1 MADKIQVFKLD
12 IDIDS
17 VIQSASAFKT
27 QADVIR
33 GKLKQLKDAGDTGS
47 ETYVR
52 LKGQLDNVNA
62 EYRTYQREVTKL
74 TSIQGKEI
82 KTVQE
87 ARNALSVVSS
97 QWAKQAQLYGA
108 NSDAADKLAK
118 KKLELTERLKTLE
131 SQTGDNTRNVGNYAE
146 GMGEALKQ
154 STLYGQAQQKLN
166 AVMAVAKPIYNALKN
181 EVNGMKAAYQKAKA
195 EVAAYS
201 GVQKAAAITTG
212 ITNVALKAFKIALI
226 ATGIGAIVVLLGSLV
241 AWFTKTQTGID
252 LVNKVLAGLGAAFD
266 VVIDRVAKFG
276 GGIVKLLSG
285 DWKGGLADMKD
296 SFAGVGDE
304 ILRETKL
311 AAQLEAEL
319 QKLQRQEI
327 AVKVARSEI
336 NKQIKEQNKIAE
348 DTTKTF
354 EERQKAINKAISL
367 EQEQIKIENDLANNQ
382 LKNALQLSG
391 SYEENADKIEGVR
404 QAFID
409 AQGDAQVFQDKLLQ
423 IGFSNT
429 LVEDVEKIGDAII
442 NNNNAI
448 AASEEKLTT
457 LTNKRNTIE
466 DQFEADRQRR
476 AKQELDRRKRA
487 TDALIAEQEAQLKLY
502 EENNR
507 FEKDQLKVKE
517 ETAKQELDILKSK
530 LDAQK
535 LSQTEY
541 NAEVKAIE
549 NDLIEYREQK
559 RQEELERRQAF
570 EDQRRQLEEQIRLE
584 NTENELER
592 AELQAEMD
600 FEKHVAD
607 LENMQLR
614 EEEKTELLTLLTEQ
628 REQAITA
635 IREQFE
641 QKRISDFQKLMDKEI
656 KIREK
661 NAQQA
666 ANIATQLTGILTG
679 LLGDSLAAKL
689 ASIAIDA
696 AIQAGMVA
704 ITTEGAKA
712 QNLAL
717 AAAPGPPANIPLLIT
732 AAAQNLTLQAQS
744 SAAITKILASA
755 AIQGVGTIAQSAK
768 FEKGGFMKIGGKR
781 HSGGGTKFVGEDGTT
796 FEAEQGELIGVINRN
811 AAFMVEQL
819 NSQYPA
825 GGAIKMQNYL
835 AAGGIVTRNTG
846 STTNISKMEIDYD
859 LLARKIGAELGVE
872 LEKLK
877 IFASIEEIRKADKNY
892 MNIQNGAIF

>member
-27 QADVIR
+27 QADIIR

-52 LKGQLDNVNA
+52 LKGELDNVNA

-97 QWAKQAQLYGA
+97 QWAKQADLYGR
-108 NSDAADKLAK
+108 NSEEASKLAK
-118 KKLELTERLKTLE
+118 QKLELTERLKTLE

-154 STLYGQAQQKLN
+154 STLYGQAQQKLT
-166 AVMAVAKPIYNALKN
+166 AIQAVAKPIYNALKN
-181 EVNGMKAAYQKAKA
+181 EINGISAAYQKAKA

-201 GVQKAAAITTG
+201 GMQKAAAVATG
-212 ITNVALKAFKIALI
+212 ATNIVMKAFKVALI
-226 ATGIGAIVVLLGSLV
+226 STGIGALLVLIGSLV
-241 AWFTKTQTGID
+241 AWFSKTQTGID

-311 AAQLEAEL
+311 AVQLEAEL
-319 QKLQRQEI
+319 QKLERQQI

-336 NKQIKEQNKIAE
+336 NKQIKEQNKLAE

-367 EQEQIKIENDLANNQ
+367 EQEQIKVENDLANNQ
-382 LKNALQLSG
+382 LKNALQLNG
-391 SYEENADKIEGVR
+391 SYEENASKIEEVR

-409 AQGDAQVFQDKLLQ
+409 AQDDVQVFQDKLLQ
-423 IGFSNT
+423 IGINNT
-429 LVEDVEKIGDAII
+429 TVEDVEKIGDAII

-457 LTNKRNTIE
+457 LTNKRNAIE

-607 LENMQLR
+607 LENLQLR

-628 REQAITA
+628 RDQAVAA
-635 IREQFE
+635 IQEQFE

-656 KIREK
+656 KIRQK

-768 FEKGGFMKIGGKR
+768 FEKGGFVKIGGKR

-846 STTNISKMEIDYD
+846 STMNISKMEIDYD
-859 LLARKIGAELGVE
+859 LLAKKIGAELGVE